1 MFGLL
6 LKGTLFPR
14 TFKNRPIW
22 SHCSFRNYKSTFFH
36 LQRMEQGNL
45 RGGQFSIKT
54 HHPVWKGFWLP
65 RCSFLTKCVFF
76 KKWTNPCLFLFFSF
90 FSNTNFTEKTVGFS
104 GIREEGEHAD
114 HLTTTTAP
122 KKHTCLERLL
132 ITYLCT
138 YLIGIWLQVSCR
150 QLILRLVIVCST
162 CEM

>member
-76 KKWTNPCLFLFFSF
+76 KKMDQPLPLFVFFVLFKHKFYWKNCRLQRDSRRRRARWPLDHHNGPEETYVF
-90 FSNTNFTEKTVGFS
+90 RAASDYLPMYLPNRNLVA
-104 GIREEGEHAD
+104 GI
-114 HLTTTTAP
+114 
-122 KKHTCLERLL
+122 
-132 ITYLCT
+132 
-138 YLIGIWLQVSCR
+138 
-150 QLILRLVIVCST
+150 
-162 CEM
+162 M